1 MAAYPHIAGPAHFA
15 GCGFLPQN
23 PGLATFP
30 EKMLQEEI
38 SITSPSNAATS
49 VDESVPVLEER
60 GTV

>member
-1 MAAYPHIAGPAHFA
+1 
-15 GCGFLPQN
+15 
-23 PGLATFP
+23 
-30 EKMLQEEI
+30 MLQEEI